1 MAIKYSN
8 EFKESIV
15 SLSQTGR
22 SANSLA
28 KEYNVS
34 VSTVTKLIIDP
45 TLVLYFEWIVEL
57 DVHHQQH
64 RI

>member
-8 EFKESIV
+8 GFKESIV

-28 KEYNVS
+28 KESNVS
-34 VSTVTKLIIDP
+34 VSTVTK
-45 TLVLYFEWIVEL
+45 WIKQAEPKKL
-57 DVHHQQH
+57 SKIYDF
-64 RI
+64 